1 MQKPENNSSGYDDNS
16 PINYVDKLKGKYLL
30 IHGSADDNVHIQ
42 NTYEMT
48 SALIKANKQF
58 DLFIY
63 PDKNHSIYGENSR
76 YHLYNMMTNF
86 ITDNL

>member
-48 SALIKANKQF
+48 SALIKQTNNLIYLYIQIKIIAYGGKV
-58 DLFIY
+58 DTTFI
-63 PDKNHSIYGENSR
+63 I
-76 YHLYNMMTNF
+76 
-86 ITDNL
+86 